1 MISEDLRI
9 ENSVNDI
16 DGYIFN
22 NSIFYNLHKNSESL
36 FFSFFLKDILIG
48 NISFRKEAGTLIS
61 PIQGTF
67 GGINFNK
74 KFTSKIKQDCTT
86 LLVNYLRI
94 NYVGF
99 TIQISQPPLAHD
111 IFLSEESLL
120 MQYLGFEI
128 SKGELNHSTVIT
140 KDTLEQKMS
149 RNNLKR
155 FKKCNSFFFVFEQS
169 KNFKKSYEVIKINR
183 TSKDVKIS
191 MSYEQIMKM
200 HKRFPDDLFF
210 FDLKD
215 GAKIVASSLCIKIKE
230 DILYVFYW
238 GDLPGYEKFS
248 PIVSL
253 SKNIYDFAALNGFK
267 ILDVGTSSLNGEPNH
282 GLIRF
287 KDGLGFQPSLKFT
300 YTYSHEKKS

>member
-1 MISEDLRI
+1 MIIEDLRI
-9 ENSVNDI
+9 EKYISDVAV
-16 DGYIFN
+16 YIFN
-22 NSIFYNLHKNSESL
+22 SPIFYDLHKNSES
-36 FFSFFLKDILIG
+36 FFLSFFLKDMLIG
-48 NISFRKEAGTLIS
+48 NISFRKESGMLIS

-74 KFTSKIKQDCTT
+74 KISSKTKQDCIS
-86 LLVNYLRI
+86 LLVNYLQT
-94 NYVGF
+94 NYSNF

-111 IFLSEESLL
+111 VFLNEESLL
-120 MQYLGFEI
+120 MQYLDFEI
-128 SKGELNHSTVIT
+128 HKVEINHSVIVS

-149 RNNLKR
+149 RNNIKR
-155 FKKCNSFFFVFEQS
+155 LKKCNSSLFVFEQS

-200 HKRFPDDLFF
+200 QKRFPDDLFF

-215 GAKIVASSLCIKIKE
+215 GVKIIASSLCIKIKE